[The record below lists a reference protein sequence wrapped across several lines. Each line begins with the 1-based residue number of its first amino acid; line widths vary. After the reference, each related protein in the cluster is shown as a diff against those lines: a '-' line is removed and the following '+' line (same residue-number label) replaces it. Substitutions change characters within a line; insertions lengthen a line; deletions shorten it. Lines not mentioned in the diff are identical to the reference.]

1 MTHACV
7 SLHMHGACKDRMH
20 THASRMHMH
29 IHMRMRMHMHM
40 HMRMMHMHAS
50 CNKPHT
56 QHVHVQASMCF
67 AIECRI
73 DILCNHAFTDEDFI
87 CVRKIMLSSVGNRR
101 YAELGTDFVD
111 IPPHHIVIQGKF
123 IRVFH
128 REMRSAGC
136 WACAARIKIVGLFQI
151 KSPDGQMTEASLIET
166 SDEEPALE
174 DADIVA
180 GVASDTEG

>member
-1 MTHACV
+1 
-7 SLHMHGACKDRMH
+7 MH

-29 IHMRMRMHMHM
+29 IHMRMRMHMHMHM

-123 IRVFH
+123 IRFSIGKCGW
-128 REMRSAGC
+128 RD
-136 WACAARIKIVGLFQI
+136 VGLAKLVSRLWDSFRLNHMMAKRPKLHSSRLPMKNLRWRMRTSVQGSLLIPRVDDRGFQA
-151 KSPDGQMTEASLIET
+151 Q
-166 SDEEPALE
+166 
-174 DADIVA
+174 
-180 GVASDTEG
+180 